1 MKTTKFTLI
10 VPIAGDSQEF
20 AKHMPLAFRQ
30 DEAGMMLCVK
40 AILGLPL
47 HIFSDIYFVIIKKHD
62 MLYSLRERMAIQFKI
77 NKLDKAQVLILDN
90 ATSSQ
95 PETINEAIK
104 KAGIV
109 GSIFVKDADGFF
121 KADEIIA
128 QNGVAL
134 FPLEELSIVDPQ
146 HKSYVAVDD
155 MNYITNIIERRVV
168 SNLFNAG
175 GYCFEKADEYCKYY
189 DRLKKYGKLYL
200 SHIIYSML
208 LDKISFRPI
217 EIKEYDDW
225 AMYDAY
231 N

>member
-1 MKTTKFTLI
+1 MKTNNFTLI

-47 HIFSDIYFVIIKKHD
+47 H
-62 MLYSLRERMAIQFKI
+62 LYSLRERMAIQFKI

-109 GSIFVKDADGFF
+109 GAIFVKDADGFF

-189 DRLKKYGKLYL
+189 ERLKNYGKLYL

-225 AMYDAY
+225 AMYDTY
-231 N
+231 K

>member
-1 MKTTKFTLI
+1 
-10 VPIAGDSQEF
+10 
-20 AKHMPLAFRQ
+20 
-30 DEAGMMLCVK
+30 
-40 AILGLPL
+40 
-47 HIFSDIYFVIIKKHD
+47 

-109 GSIFVKDADGFF
+109 GAIFVKDADGFF